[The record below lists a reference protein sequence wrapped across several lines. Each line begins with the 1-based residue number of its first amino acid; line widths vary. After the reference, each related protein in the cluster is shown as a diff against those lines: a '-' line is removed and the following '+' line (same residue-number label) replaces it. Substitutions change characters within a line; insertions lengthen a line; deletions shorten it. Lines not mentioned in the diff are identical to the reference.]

1 MKINSRSSEAE
12 KKRKITRRLF
22 LLISAKVLLI
32 GGITSRLYSLQISEK
47 DRYKILSDK
56 NRIREWKTQPQ
67 RGIITDYFSNILA
80 NDIKYFSLRRGF
92 CEKCNIRCP

>member
-56 NRIREWKTQPQ
+56 NRIREWKTQPHYY
-67 RGIITDYFSNILA
+67 RLLF
-80 NDIKYFSLRRGF
+80 KYFS
-92 CEKCNIRCP
+92 K